1 MFHDYINSFDLFV
14 DFRMITREQ
23 FNIDFQFFAH
33 EFLEIENKL
42 NIAIED

>member
-1 MFHDYINSFDLFV
+1 MLHDCINSFDLFV

-23 FNIDFQFFAH
+23 FDIDFKFFSH
-33 EFLEIENKL
+33 EFSEVEDKL